1 MPPGYIAEEAMKLLI
16 KIFFVCGMLAV
27 LSLPAAAIDKSKKD
41 EPSPDKKTVKVEK
54 KKNDQPADSRDSQ
67 ADKNQSSKDNYDNF
81 IDRNNNGIDDR
92 SEKAPSRSTR
102 QKATPNP
109 PPKKVSKP

>member
-1 MPPGYIAEEAMKLLI
+1 MKLLI
-16 KIFFVCGMLAV
+16 KILFVLELLVV

-41 EPSPDKKTVKVEK
+41 EPSPDKKTVEVEK
-54 KKNDQPADSRDSQ
+54 KKIDQPSDTQNSQ
-67 ADKNQSSKDNYDNF
+67 ADKDHSNKKNYDNF

-92 SEKAPSRSTR
+92 SEKAPAKTSR